1 MSELLCS
8 TIFIPTTRNAAVLDV
23 LAHDGDRAPCLEVM
37 IQTFAILDTHTNVA
51 PLSSFT
57 AAEYPQTE
65 RGNIAFRVSASS
77 WAKQHI
83 EGCIYVVVFVG
94 KIKTINTKG
103 RVKFNFCVWGK
114 TYFHETE
121 PHIYD
126 ELHLFFL
133 LRKLSKSLSVY
144 D

>member
-1 MSELLCS
+1 MFDYFYPDNKKRCRVGCVS
-8 TIFIPTTRNAAVLDV
+8 TRWRSSALSRGYDSNICNFR
-23 LAHDGDRAPCLEVM
+23 H
-37 IQTFAILDTHTNVA
+37 THTHKNVD